1 MIHIGGRSPE
11 RVRVVGALQSPALR
25 LVLESR
31 AGSGVVLDLS
41 GVHEAEA
48 DAVRLVAGLSP
59 DRCQLL
65 DCPAWLTP
73 WIERE
78 RRSLGRN
85 QEAKQGGRSDAY
97 ES

>member
-1 MIHIGGRSPE
+1 MIHFLGRSPE

-48 DAVRLVAGLSP
+48 DAVRLVAELSP

-65 DCPAWLTP
+65 NCPAWLAP
-73 WIERE
+73 WLERE
-78 RRSLGRN
+78 RRLRSATLAALG
-85 QEAKQGGRSDAY
+85 GGA
-97 ES
+97 